1 MKDDTERKL
10 NSKDI
15 DLKSK
20 YKNLFK
26 FSPDLIFIHDINGN
40 LINVNNSLKK
50 ILGYKNQ
57 NKIKDL
63 SLKDIVILNKEKP
76 NESDYDKFLKEI
88 IEKSLYI
95 EYKLNTK
102 KGKTI
107 DVEGYSVPSAAND
120 LNSEFFIHIARDISG
135 KKEIQK
141 KLVASQKEIDL
152 ISSTIPELRL
162 WSLSQNKDSLKLIQ
176 KSGQA
181 VKESMAKYKNI
192 LENIQEGYFEI
203 DLSGNFVLINKALCR
218 IFGYSGEE
226 LINLR
231 YEVLMDDNT
240 ANYLKLTLENLPKK
254 NIQLRIRRKNNEEI
268 FVETSLDIKFNSNN
282 EKIGYFG
289 ILRDISQRIKV
300 KKLEIK
306 FREELENE
314 VKVRTQKLNELLEK
328 QKLYMIEISKA
339 SNFKSELL
347 SSMSHELRTPLNAI
361 IGFTDLL
368 LERSYGKLTEEQSE
382 FLKDIKD
389 SAEHLL
395 DLITKILDISKIEAG
410 QIALRIQQFS
420 LNNMIEQIK
429 SNLRLLY
436 KKKGLKFKIKGLD
449 TQKEIY
455 ADPIKFKEIIY
466 NLFSNAIKYTIRGK
480 ITFIIQEDKENWVF
494 KIKDTGIGIAL
505 KNYDLVFK
513 EFKRIDIP
521 YVNSIPGTGLG
532 LSITKRLVKLH
543 GGDISFTS
551 KFGVGSTF
559 TFIIPKSLRTQVI
572 PVKKL
577 F

>member
-1 MKDDTERKL
+1 MNFEDNNKEGINKL
-10 NSKDI
+10 EKGILYDV
-15 DLKSK
+15 
-20 YKNLFK
+20 LFK
-26 FSPDLIFIHDINGN
+26 HSPDFVFIHDINGN
-40 LINVNNSLKK
+40 LIKVNNSLKK

-57 NKIKDL
+57 NKKKDL

-76 NESDYDKFLKEI
+76 NESDYLKFLKEI
-88 IEKSLYI
+88 IKKSVRL
-95 EYKLNTK
+95 EYKLKTK
-102 KGKTI
+102 KDKTI
-107 DVEGYSVPSAAND
+107 DVEGYSIPSAAND
-120 LNSEFFIHIARDISG
+120 LNSEIFIHIAHDISG

-141 KLVASQKEIDL
+141 KLIASQKEIDL
-152 ISSTIPELRL
+152 ISSMIPELRL

-181 VKESMAKYKNI
+181 VKESVEKYKNI

-203 DLSGNFVLINKALCR
+203 DLNGNFIFFNKALCR
-218 IFGYSGEE
+218 ILGYSGEE
-226 LINLR
+226 LINLP
-231 YEVLMDDNT
+231 YEMLMDDNT
-240 ANYLKLTLENLPKK
+240 ANHLKLTLENLPKK

-268 FVETSLDIKFNSNN
+268 FVETSLDMKFNSNN

-347 SSMSHELRTPLNAI
+347 SSISHELRTPLNAI

-368 LERSYGKLTEEQSE
+368 LERSYGKLTEEQNE
-382 FLKDIKD
+382 FLNDIKY

-410 QIALRIQQFS
+410 QIALRIQKFS
-420 LNNMIEQIK
+420 LNIMIEQIK
-429 SNLRLLY
+429 SNLRLLI
-436 KKKGLKFKIKGLD
+436 KKKGLKFKLKGLD

-455 ADPIKFKEIIY
+455 ADPIKFKEIVY
-466 NLFSNAIKYTIRGK
+466 NLLSNAIKYTIKGK

-513 EFKRIDIP
+513 EFKRINTP
-521 YVNSIPGTGLG
+521 YVKSIPGTGLG
-532 LSITKRLVKLH
+532 LSITKRLVNLH

-551 KFGVGSTF
+551 KLGVGSTF
-559 TFIIPKSLRTQVI
+559 TFIIPKSLRTQAI
-572 PVKKL
+572 KVKKS
-577 F
+577 

>member
-1 MKDDTERKL
+1 MERKL
-10 NSKDI
+10 NSRDI

-20 YKNLFK
+20 YKNLFE
-26 FSPDLIFIHDINGN
+26 FSPDIIFIHDINGN
-40 LINVNNSLKK
+40 LIEVNNSLKK

-57 NKIKDL
+57 KKKKDL

-76 NESDYDKFLKEI
+76 NESDYLKFLKKI
-88 IEKSLYI
+88 IKKSVRI
-95 EYKLNTK
+95 EYKLKTK
-102 KGKTI
+102 KDKTI

-120 LNSEFFIHIARDISG
+120 LNSEFFIHIAHDISG

-141 KLVASQKEIDL
+141 KFKGAQKEIDL
-152 ISSTIPELRL
+152 ISSMIPELRL
-162 WSLSQNKDSLKLIQ
+162 WSLSQNKNSLSLIQ

-181 VKESMAKYKNI
+181 VKESEAKYKNI
-192 LENIQEGYFEI
+192 LENIQEGYYEI
-203 DLSGNFVLINKALCR
+203 DLNGNFILFNKALCR
-218 IFGYSGEE
+218 ILGYSGVE
-226 LINLR
+226 LINLHF
-231 YEVLMDDNT
+231 ENLMDDNT
-240 ANYLKLTLENLPKK
+240 ANHLKLTLENLPKK

-300 KKLEIK
+300 KNLEIK

-314 VKVRTQKLNELLEK
+314 VKVRTQKLNEVLEK

-347 SSMSHELRTPLNAI
+347 SSISHELRTPLNAI

-368 LERSYGKLTEEQSE
+368 LERSYGKLTEEQNE
-382 FLKDIKD
+382 FLNDIKD

-410 QIALRIQQFS
+410 QIALRIQKFS
-420 LNNMIEQIK
+420 LNIIIEQIK

-466 NLFSNAIKYTIRGK
+466 NLLSNAIKYTITGK
-480 ITFIIQEDKENWVF
+480 ITFIIQEDKEKWIF
-494 KIKDTGIGIAL
+494 KIKDTGIGIAQ
-505 KNYDLVFK
+505 KDYDLVFK
-513 EFKRIDIP
+513 EFKRINIP

-532 LSITKRLVKLH
+532 LSITKRLVNLH
-543 GGDISFTS
+543 GGDISFMS
-551 KFGVGSTF
+551 KLGVGSTF
-559 TFIIPKSLRTQVI
+559 TFIIPKSLRRQAI
-572 PVKKL
+572 MVKKS
-577 F
+577 

>member
-26 FSPDLIFIHDINGN
+26 FSPDIIFIHDINGN
-40 LINVNNSLKK
+40 LIKVNNSLKK

-57 NKIKDL
+57 NKKKDL

-76 NESDYDKFLKEI
+76 NESDYLKFLKKI
-88 IEKSLYI
+88 IKKSVRI
-95 EYKLNTK
+95 EYKLKTK
-102 KGKTI
+102 KDKTI

-120 LNSEFFIHIARDISG
+120 LNSEIFIHIAHDISG

-141 KLVASQKEIDL
+141 
-152 ISSTIPELRL
+152 
-162 WSLSQNKDSLKLIQ
+162 
-176 KSGQA
+176 SGKA
-181 VKESMAKYKNI
+181 VKESVEKYKNI

-203 DLSGNFVLINKALCR
+203 DLNGNFILFNKALCR
-218 IFGYSGEE
+218 ILGYSGEE
-226 LINLR
+226 LINLH
-231 YEVLMDDNT
+231 YEMLMDDNT
-240 ANYLKLTLENLPKK
+240 ANHFILTLENLPKK

-268 FVETSLDIKFNSNN
+268 FVETSLDMKFNSNN

-314 VKVRTQKLNELLEK
+314 VKVRTQKLNEVLEK

-347 SSMSHELRTPLNAI
+347 SSISHELRTPLNAI

-368 LERSYGKLTEEQSE
+368 LERSYGKLTEEQNE
-382 FLKDIKD
+382 FLNDIKY

-410 QIALRIQQFS
+410 QIALRIQKFS
-420 LNNMIEQIK
+420 LNIMIEQIK

-466 NLFSNAIKYTIRGK
+466 NLLSNAIKYTITGK
-480 ITFIIQEDKENWVF
+480 ITFIIQEDKEKWIF
-494 KIKDTGIGIAL
+494 KIKDTGIGIAQ
-505 KNYDLVFK
+505 KDYDLVFK
-513 EFKRIDIP
+513 EFKRINIP

-532 LSITKRLVKLH
+532 LSITKRLVNLH

-559 TFIIPKSLRTQVI
+559 TFIIPKSLRTQAI
-572 PVKKL
+572 TVKKS
-577 F
+577 